1 MQHIS
6 GHWYRFFNYM
16 AVGFNTLYLVAF
28 SYFSWQQQDLVLQKF
43 GLYSI
48 PAGLALIQIVYGLI
62 GFNLLIRKRD
72 PALPSLLSVGL
83 FFTNLIVVL
92 SASGEFDSPFVI
104 LLMLVGLVAGAYGTY
119 FVLTT
124 GLIFTTYFVL
134 IFPGLLR
141 SFESISTGNY
151 LILLA
156 SYLCL
161 VIGYAW
167 WRRSYA
173 NSGSAKSPILDL
185 SQELKQKQNQSQ
197 ILINSIGD
205 GVVVV
210 NQKGVIELF
219 NPAACKLSGWEA
231 TDAIGLDYNLV
242 LKFVDSKGDLIP
254 ETDNILRLVA
264 TKPEAKLSDDLILQA
279 KNGDITELSMSA
291 SPVKDSGGNLTAII
305 AIMRDVSEQR
315 KQERQRAD
323 FISTASHEMRTPVAA
338 IEGYIAL
345 ALNQKVSTVDEK
357 AHGYLLKAHESTQHL
372 GDLFRDLLTAS
383 KSEDGRLE
391 NHPEPIEV
399 GAFLESIAEDVKF
412 ITEKK
417 GLTVTVTHGGQEKA
431 NMSPIYYVYADPE
444 RIREVIVNL
453 VDNAIKFTSK
463 GGITIDLH
471 GDLES
476 AIVSVTDTGYGIETE
491 DIEHLFQKFYRI
503 DNSATRTVSGTGLG
517 LFICKQII
525 EMYKGR
531 IWAESQIGSGTT
543 FYISIPRLDQDRAE
557 RLIAQ
562 KKGDSQPSAQPLS
575 PGAIVGQPEVDA
587 LKNNL
592 ASTPEALPVTN
603 ELRQAP
609 EPAVGSPT
617 PIEVAPT
624 PQVTPPQASPPIE
637 TKPQAPPTPV
647 PVEFTATAAT
657 PAPISPVA
665 EKSAELPP
673 STSVAIP
680 VTFPQ
685 AEQPATTP
693 ITSQQSSAEQL
704 NPDANVEK

>member
-1 MQHIS
+1 MQHVS
-6 GHWYRFFNYM
+6 GYWYRFVNYI
-16 AVGFNTLYLVAF
+16 AVGLNALYLVVF

-43 GLYSI
+43 GLYAV
-48 PAGLALIQIVYGLI
+48 PAGIALIQIVYGLI
-62 GFNLLIRKRD
+62 GFNLLVRKKD
-72 PALPSLLSVGL
+72 PVLLSLLSLGM
-83 FFTNLIVVL
+83 FITNLLVVL
-92 SASGEFDSPFVI
+92 SASGDFESPYVI
-104 LLMLVGLVAGAYGTY
+104 LIMLVGLVAGAYGIY

-134 IFPGLLR
+134 IFPGLLK
-141 SFESISTGNY
+141 SIESISTRNY

-173 NSGSAKSPILDL
+173 NGGSVKSPILDL

-210 NQKGVIELF
+210 NQKGMIELF

-254 ETDNILRLVA
+254 ETDNILRLV
-264 TKPEAKLSDDLILQA
+264 TSKPEAKLSDDLILQA
-279 KNGDITELSMSA
+279 KNGDITELSVSA
-291 SPVKDSGGNLTAII
+291 SPVKDSDGSLTAII
-305 AIMRDVSEQR
+305 AVMRDVSEQR
-315 KQERQRAD
+315 RQERQRAD

-345 ALNQKVSTVDEK
+345 ALNPKVSTIDEK
-357 AHGYLLKAHESTQHL
+357 AHGFLLKAHESTQHL

-399 GAFLESIAEDVKF
+399 GTFLKSIAEDVKF

-431 NMSPIYYVYADPE
+431 NMSPIYYIYADPE

-476 AIVSVTDTGYGIETE
+476 VIVSVTDTGYGIETE

-531 IWAESQIGSGTT
+531 IWAESQIGNGTT
-543 FYISIPRLDQDRAE
+543 FYISLPRLDQDRAE

-562 KKGDSQPSAQPLS
+562 RKGDSPAIAPSLS
-575 PGAIVGQPEVDA
+575 PGSIIGQPEVDL
-587 LKNNL
+587 LKSNTV
-592 ASTPEALPVTN
+592 AS
-603 ELRQAP
+603 
-609 EPAVGSPT
+609 
-617 PIEVAPT
+617 
-624 PQVTPPQASPPIE
+624 
-637 TKPQAPPTPV
+637 PV
-647 PVEFTATAAT
+647 PVPSTTSDVIEQTVVTETPVEVAAVPAESPNQAT
-657 PAPISPVA
+657 PSNQVNQQAPQAQVTNTVTAQTPATPISQTPSENSASAVVA
-665 EKSAELPP
+665 TPLSA
-673 STSVAIP
+673 
-680 VTFPQ
+680 
-685 AEQPATTP
+685 
-693 ITSQQSSAEQL
+693 SSAEQSAIPQTPAEQL
-704 NPDANVEK
+704 SVNQENQVINTEKVN

>member
-1 MQHIS
+1 
-6 GHWYRFFNYM
+6 M

-43 GLYSI
+43 GLFAI
-48 PAGLALIQIVYGLI
+48 PAGLAVIQILFGLI
-62 GFNLLIRKRD
+62 GFNLLVRKKD
-72 PALPSLLSVGL
+72 PALLSLLSVGL
-83 FFTNLIVVL
+83 FITNLLVVL

-104 LLMLVGLVAGAYGTY
+104 LLMLVGLSAGAYGAY
-119 FVLTT
+119 FVITT
-124 GLIFTTYFVL
+124 GLIITTYFVL
-134 IFPGLLR
+134 AFPGIHNSLDR
-141 SFESISTGNY
+141 ISTKNY
-151 LILLA
+151 LLLGA
-156 SYLCL
+156 SYLCI
-161 VIGYAW
+161 VIGYAL
-167 WRRSYA
+167 WRRVYDGSK
-173 NSGSAKSPILDL
+173 SGKNHSFDL
-185 SQELKQKQNQSQ
+185 SDELKQKQNQSE

-205 GVVVV
+205 GVVVI
-210 NQKGVIELF
+210 NQNSVIELF
-219 NPAACKLSGWEA
+219 NPAACKLSGWNA
-231 TDAIGLDYNLV
+231 NDAMGLDYNLV
-242 LKFVDSKGDLIP
+242 LKFVDTKGEQIP
-254 ETDNILRLVA
+254 DSENIIRTVLA
-264 TKPEAKLSDDLILQA
+264 KPEAQLREGLILEA

-291 SPVKDSGGNLTAII
+291 SPVKDSRGNLTAII

-399 GAFLESIAEDVKF
+399 GAFLKSIAEDVKF

-476 AIVSVTDTGYGIETE
+476 VIVSVTDTGYGIETE

-531 IWAESQIGSGTT
+531 IWAESQIGNGTT
-543 FYISIPRLDQDRAE
+543 FYISLPRLDQDRAE

-562 KKGDSQPSAQPLS
+562 KKGDSQPNTQPLS
-575 PGAIVGQPEVDA
+575 PGAMVGQPEVDA
-587 LKNNL
+587 LKKNL
-592 ASTPEALPVTN
+592 VTTPEALPETVTN
-603 ELRQAP
+603 EIRQAT
-609 EPAVGSPT
+609 EPAVST
-617 PIEVAPT
+617 PAPVEAAPT

-637 TKPQAPPTPV
+637 TKTQTPPTPV
-647 PVEFTATAAT
+647 PVEVTATVAT

-665 EKSAELPP
+665 EESAEIPP
-673 STSVAIP
+673 SASVAIP
-680 VTFPQ
+680 VTVPPTD
-685 AEQPATTP
+685 QPATTP
-693 ITSQQSSAEQL
+693 IPSQQSSVEQL
-704 NPDANVEK
+704 SPDANVEK